1 VLLTYVDESYSSDAY
16 YIAAL
21 MVPERQAI
29 SLANALDSVVAK
41 AAVDHEV
48 STTAELHGHD
58 LFQAK
63 ADWAHL
69 EKKPRVRIGVYN
81 AAFQAIADHD
91 VKIVI
96 RGVDVVGLKRRYTNA
111 LHPHSVVLTH
121 LIERVDECARDQ
133 GELALLIADEISEQD
148 QYRSELGQ
156 YQKVGTWGYRAT
168 QITHIVDTMHFAP
181 SKASRL
187 VQAADL
193 IAFLHRRRC
202 SEQSRKLKG
211 HTMDE
216 RALRANQKLWER
228 IMPKIAHQNTWYP

>member
-1 VLLTYVDESYSSDAY
+1 MLLTYVDESYSSDAY

-21 MVPERQAI
+21 MVPEREAI
-29 SLANALDSVVAK
+29 SLTDALDAVVAK

-63 ADWAHL
+63 AEWTHL

-96 RGVDVVGLKRRYTNA
+96 RGVDVIRLKRRYTNA
-111 LHPHSVVLTH
+111 HHPHSVVLTH
-121 LIERVDECARDQ
+121 LIERVNECAARQD
-133 GELALLIADEISEQD
+133 ELALLISDEISKQD
-148 QYRSELGQ
+148 QYRRELGE

-181 SKASRL
+181 SRASRL

-216 RALRANQKLWER
+216 RALRANQMLWDR
-228 IMPKIAHQNTWYP
+228 IKPKVVHQNTWCP